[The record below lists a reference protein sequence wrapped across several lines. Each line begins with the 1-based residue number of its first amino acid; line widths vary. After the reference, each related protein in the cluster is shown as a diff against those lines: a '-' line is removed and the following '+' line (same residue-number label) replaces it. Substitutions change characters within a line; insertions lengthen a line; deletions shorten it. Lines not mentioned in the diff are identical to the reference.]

1 MRVVHSAVSRIRQ
14 SAEKTANKQ
23 KMGFTFSSSRKLLK
37 AADKIAVVAVVVLEM
52 RLNKSDDMRWQNM
65 EPQNGS
71 FVVHLK
77 V

>member
-1 MRVVHSAVSRIRQ
+1 
-14 SAEKTANKQ
+14 
-23 KMGFTFSSSRKLLK
+23 MGFTFSSSRKLLK